1 MILSSELI
9 RARRTKEKLIPLFA
23 TSEKRSLAKTLV
35 EIYKEHIDM
44 KRWELQEALDSCEEL
59 GYDFKLVRGI
69 SEILNSHCIYGV
81 RSFVPPLKARALLFQ
96 EAVKE
101 NVLSKARRDIIL
113 TRVADILQIKT
124 NELEDSMYADLLD
137 EQRLTDFSEITP
149 DDLMKTYN
157 FALICAILTYANKI
171 DFTINSK
178 VIGLTEVANALG
190 EADFKGTTQIKAGI
204 KLKPMKHVSL
214 RGSKIETLLSLIM
227 DSKEWALRAD
237 VAYPPR
243 YRDTKPV
250 ELDSKGLGTQLKAK
264 KAEEELIIEVKA
276 PIRQSSFGDII
287 VLDDVDIIPAPRKG
301 SPWKPSKKQKK
312 KLRALQKL

>member
-1 MILSSELI
+1 
-9 RARRTKEKLIPLFA
+9 
-23 TSEKRSLAKTLV
+23 
-35 EIYKEHIDM
+35 
-44 KRWELQEALDSCEEL
+44 
-59 GYDFKLVRGI
+59 
-69 SEILNSHCIYGV
+69 
-81 RSFVPPLKARALLFQ
+81 
-96 EAVKE
+96 
-101 NVLSKARRDIIL
+101 
-113 TRVADILQIKT
+113 
-124 NELEDSMYADLLD
+124 MYADLLD

-264 KAEEELIIEVKA
+264 KVEEELIIEVKA

-287 VLDDVDIIPAPRKG
+287 VLDDVARKLDLTDRELMRRIEAEKVKFIKLPG
-301 SPWKPSKKQKK
+301 VLVTQEKLDL
-312 KLRALQKL
+312 LRADLDSIEDDEFRTFKDILKGHGVKNPVAVLEALGYLIEPNSETRRLRVYRLRRRASP